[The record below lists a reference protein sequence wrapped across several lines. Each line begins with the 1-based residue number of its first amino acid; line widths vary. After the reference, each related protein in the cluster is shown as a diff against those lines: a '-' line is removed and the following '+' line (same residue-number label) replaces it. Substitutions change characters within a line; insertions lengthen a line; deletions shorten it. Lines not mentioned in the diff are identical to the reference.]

1 VKYDLKKD
9 RKDLYAP
16 GTHEFTRVTVPSI
29 TYLAI
34 DGHGDPN
41 TSAAYTDAVGAL
53 YAAGYAVKFAFR
65 ARTGDDL
72 VVGPLEGLWTSD
84 DPSSFADRR
93 KDAWDW
99 TMLIPL
105 PPAVTDTDIRAG
117 LDAAARK
124 KPELPIDR
132 IGAPTIDE
140 GLSLQ
145 ILHVGSY
152 DAETPTL
159 HRLHADLMPAQGL
172 TFNGPHH
179 EIYLSDPRRVAPEK
193 LKTILRQ
200 PVRAAG

>member
-1 VKYDLKKD
+1 MKYDLKKD

-16 GTHEFTRVTVPSI
+16 GTHEFTRVTVPPI

-41 TSAAYTDAVGAL
+41 TSAAYSILRRDL
-53 YAAGYAVKFAFR
+53 DELVKFAFR

-105 PPAVTDTDIRAG
+105 PPAVTDPDIRAG

-159 HRLHADLMPAQGL
+159 HRLHAELMPAQGL

>member
-1 VKYDLKKD
+1 MKYDLKKD

-16 GTHEFTRVTVPSI
+16 ARHEFTRVMVPPMI
-29 TYLAI
+29 YLAI
-34 DGHGDPN
+34 EGHGDPN
-41 TSAAYTDAVGAL
+41 TASDYTDAVSAL
-53 YAAGYAVKFAFR
+53 YASGYAVKFAFR
-65 ARTGDDL
+65 GRTGDDF
-72 VVGPLEGLWTSD
+72 VVGPLEGLWSSD
-84 DPSSFADRR
+84 DPSSFAERR

-105 PPAVTDTDIRAG
+105 PQAVTDADIRAG
-117 LDAAARK
+117 LESAARK

-132 IGAPTIDE
+132 VEAVRIEE

-145 ILHVGSY
+145 IMHVGSY

-159 HRLHADLMPAQGL
+159 HRLHAELMPAQGL

-179 EIYLSDPRRVAPEK
+179 EIYLSDPRRVAPDK

-200 PVRAAG
+200 PVREID